1 MDQDFIVEKLSLQA
15 QSFQEGFRI
24 LSKADAIEDLLKNF
38 RHLLRAN
45 FIITDITLL
54 HKKSCDSPWNCIIPL
69 DSVDDYTLLMP
80 GHQDEISFFDYNNE
94 KFNAVIVYPL
104 TDLSYLGVLLGSKLD
119 GKRLSDYDKI
129 TLQIL
134 LQVFSSAYDSFLN
147 HKKQKQLIFDLNEKI
162 MQLNN
167 LIDAGIEISK
177 FDNYDF
183 LYEIALEKIASLSN
197 ASSGEIIISDA
208 ATGVIEKTFIFPANE
223 PTENILSSPYKIEA
237 GFNADKKIYRFI
249 LSEKETRKGVTSF
262 NELDELLL
270 QAISRQLQTAIEN
283 KYLLK
288 QSLEKERIEKELLL
302 AAAIQQQIIPKQ
314 LPSISGYDISGI
326 NIPSREV
333 GGDYYDCIDL
343 GDGRFALTIAD
354 VTGKGISAALLV
366 NTLNAALYSYME
378 FNLPLSEM
386 TAKLN
391 KLIFNATPS
400 DKFITFFVGVLD
412 SATGELNAVNAGHNP
427 ILIKRNEGVI
437 EKIECGG
444 LGLGMLDMGL
454 PFEEKKLYL
463 NPGDKVFL
471 YTDGIPEAMNKNDE
485 EYSDEKMIDFFRNN
499 ADRDAAEFI
508 KAMVDDV
515 KRHVDGEEQSDD
527 ITCLILKRF

>member
-354 VTGKGISAALLV
+354 VT
-366 NTLNAALYSYME
+366 
-378 FNLPLSEM
+378 
-386 TAKLN
+386 
-391 KLIFNATPS
+391 
-400 DKFITFFVGVLD
+400 
-412 SATGELNAVNAGHNP
+412 
-427 ILIKRNEGVI
+427 
-437 EKIECGG
+437 
-444 LGLGMLDMGL
+444 
-454 PFEEKKLYL
+454 
-463 NPGDKVFL
+463 
-471 YTDGIPEAMNKNDE
+471 
-485 EYSDEKMIDFFRNN
+485 
-499 ADRDAAEFI
+499 
-508 KAMVDDV
+508 
-515 KRHVDGEEQSDD
+515 
-527 ITCLILKRF
+527 